1 MEAITANNFDDTSS
15 SVTKSCMNGL
25 KNLNGFV
32 LRADVASLVIYLDI
46 FTITLIPLVLIS
58 YK

>member
-1 MEAITANNFDDTSS
+1 MEATTANNFNITSS
-15 SVTKSCMNGL
+15 SVTMSCMNGL

-32 LRADVASLVIYLDI
+32 LRVDVASLVIYLDI
-46 FTITLIPLVLIS
+46 FTMTLIPLVLIS

>member
-1 MEAITANNFDDTSS
+1 MEAITANNFNDTSS
-15 SVTKSCMNGL
+15 SVTKSYMNGL

-32 LRADVASLVIYLDI
+32 LRVDVASLVIYLDI
-46 FTITLIPLVLIS
+46 FTLTLIPLGLIS